1 MNYTMQDSTFKY
13 WGTYKLIKFVPV
25 IPRKYRNKI
34 AERYLNIEA
43 MIRKGHVTCSDD
55 TYDRVADLAC
65 AMATK

>member
-13 WGTYKLIKFVPV
+13 WATYKLIKFVPV

-34 AERYLNIEA
+34 AERYTYIEA